1 MTLGPKRKG
10 HQGRRLFC
18 KLQTS
23 HSIGSFPSLTGS
35 ADEGPDE
42 NVKDEGDLDPEDSK
56 DPPPA
61 TVRTIVASPPSVPAI
76 KADSSG
82 IQAPVEN
89 VSTSVAASELSG
101 AMSGDSTAD
110 SFQGPPDEGN
120 HTDT

>member
-1 MTLGPKRKG
+1 MKLGPQRKG
-10 HQGRRLFC
+10 HQDRRLFC

-61 TVRTIVASPPSVPAI
+61 TVRTIVASPPSVPTI
-76 KADSSG
+76 KADSGG

>member
-1 MTLGPKRKG
+1 M
-10 HQGRRLFC
+10 
-18 KLQTS
+18 
-23 HSIGSFPSLTGS
+23 
-35 ADEGPDE
+35 
-42 NVKDEGDLDPEDSK
+42 KDEGDLDPEDSK

-61 TVRTIVASPPSVPAI
+61 TVRTIVASPPSILTI
-76 KADSSG
+76 KADSGG

-120 HTDT
+120 HTNT

>member
-1 MTLGPKRKG
+1 MYFGRVEADKTAKNKVGPI
-10 HQGRRLFC
+10 F
-18 KLQTS
+18 
-23 HSIGSFPSLTGS
+23 IGSFPSLTGS
-35 ADEGPDE
+35 ADESPDE

-61 TVRTIVASPPSVPAI
+61 TVRTIVASASPPSVLTI

-110 SFQGPPDEGN
+110 RFQGPQDEGN

>member
-1 MTLGPKRKG
+1 M
-10 HQGRRLFC
+10 
-18 KLQTS
+18 
-23 HSIGSFPSLTGS
+23 
-35 ADEGPDE
+35 
-42 NVKDEGDLDPEDSK
+42 KDEGDLDPEDSK

-61 TVRTIVASPPSVPAI
+61 TVRTIVASPPSSVLTI
-76 KADSSG
+76 KADIGG

-101 AMSGDSTAD
+101 AMSGDSAD

>member
-1 MTLGPKRKG
+1 M
-10 HQGRRLFC
+10 
-18 KLQTS
+18 
-23 HSIGSFPSLTGS
+23 
-35 ADEGPDE
+35 
-42 NVKDEGDLDPEDSK
+42 KDEGDLDPEDSK

-61 TVRTIVASPPSVPAI
+61 TVRTIVASPPSSAPTI
-76 KADSSG
+76 KADSGG